1 MRLHCT
7 LVNSGIE
14 CDAGAY
20 TQVYE
25 PVRYL
30 KSAFLA
36 HQFGKITGFPQG
48 VERFAPRCE
57 IA

>member
-7 LVNSGIE
+7 LVNVGIE

-25 PVRYL
+25 AGATPDIGL
-30 KSAFLA
+30 
-36 HQFGKITGFPQG
+36 FG
-48 VERFAPRCE
+48 APIRKDNWRPSGG
-57 IA
+57 